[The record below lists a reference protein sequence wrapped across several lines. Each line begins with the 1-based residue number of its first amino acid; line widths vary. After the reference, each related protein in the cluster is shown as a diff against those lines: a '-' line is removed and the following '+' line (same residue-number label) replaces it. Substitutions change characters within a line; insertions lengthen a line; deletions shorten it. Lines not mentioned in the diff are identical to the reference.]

1 MNLLPPP
8 GKGQVLALCLLFV
21 AGTVLY
27 FVGFAGF
34 FNERAEINVQLE
46 ELLLDQ
52 QEARAKLAQRPKLEQ
67 RLAAIE
73 QLASTNTY
81 FLPEESFN
89 LAAAG
94 LNAKLKQVIQDK
106 AQNQQ
111 RCIVSSSQNVPMQ
124 TDEPYERVTIQVR
137 LRCDLEDLARVIY
150 ELENAT
156 PLLFITEMNLYQQ
169 PVYDAGIAL
178 QTMGNMDVRFDLSG
192 YIRRKAVSP

>member
-8 GKGQVLALCLLFV
+8 GKGQVLAACLVFV
-21 AGTVLY
+21 AGTLLY
-27 FVGFAGF
+27 YLFFAGF
-34 FNERAEINVQLE
+34 FREKAAINDEVEALLEVQ
-46 ELLLDQ
+46 Q
-52 QEARAKLAQRPKLEQ
+52 QARAKLAQRDKLDQ

-73 QLASTNTY
+73 QFATSNTY
-81 FLPEESFN
+81 FLAEESFD

-94 LNAKLKQVIQDK
+94 LNSKLKQVIQEK
-106 AQNQQ
+106 ARNQQ
-111 RCIVSSSQNVPMQ
+111 RCSVVSSQNQRAP

-137 LRCDLEDLARVIY
+137 LRCDQDDFARVVY

-156 PLLFITEMNLYQQ
+156 PLLFLSELNLYVQ

-178 QTMGNMDVRFDLSG
+178 TTMGDMDVRFDLSG

>member
-8 GKGQVLALCLLFV
+8 GKGQVLAACLVFV
-21 AGTVLY
+21 AGTLLYYVLFASY
-27 FVGFAGF
+27 FREKAAI
-34 FNERAEINVQLE
+34 NEEVAA
-46 ELLLDQ
+46 LLDVQ
-52 QEARAKLAQRPKLEQ
+52 QQARAKLAQRAKLDQ

-73 QLASTNTY
+73 QFATSNTY
-81 FLPEESFN
+81 FLAEDSFD

-94 LNAKLKQVIQDK
+94 LNSKLKQVIQEK
-106 AQNQQ
+106 ALNQQ
-111 RCIVSSSQNVPMQ
+111 RCSVVSSQNQRAP

-137 LRCDLEDLARVIY
+137 LRCDQDDFARVVY

-156 PLLFITEMNLYQQ
+156 PLLFLSELNLYVQ

-178 QTMGNMDVRFDLSG
+178 TTMGDMDVRFDLSG